1 MHKIRFRFN
10 CNVNILQMKKKIFG
24 LLILFMIFG
33 WQGCVYD
40 FVAPEDSTPIDT
52 TVPISYATQIQPI
65 FTASCI
71 LCHKTG
77 GTSPD
82 LTAANSYSSIN
93 TSKYINTATP
103 AQSLIYKRVI
113 ASGGFTGHFNLPSAQ
128 AALLLGWI
136 QQGAKN
142 N

>member
-1 MHKIRFRFN
+1 
-10 CNVNILQMKKKIFG
+10 MKKIIFG
-24 LLILFMIFG
+24 FLVLFMVFG
-33 WQGCVYD
+33 WESCIYD
-40 FVAPEDSTPIDT
+40 FVAPEPTDSVDPN
-52 TVPISYATQIQPI
+52 VPISFATQIQPA

-71 LCHKTG
+71 LCHKPG

-82 LTAANSYSSIN
+82 LTAGNAYTSIN
-93 TSKYINTATP
+93 TSKYINTSSPT
-103 AQSLIYKRVI
+103 QSLIYRRSST
-113 ASGGFTGHFNLPSAQ
+113 SGGFSGHATLPSAQ

>member
-1 MHKIRFRFN
+1 MKN
-10 CNVNILQMKKKIFG
+10 MKKRIILFV
-24 LLILFMIFG
+24 LILYSIS
-33 WQGCVYD
+33 QNGCIYD
-40 FVAPEDSTPIDT
+40 FVAPEEDT
-52 TVPISYATQIQPI
+52 NPVDTSVVISFATQIQPA

-77 GTSPD
+77 STAPD
-82 LTAANSYSSIN
+82 LTAGNTYASIN
-93 TSKYINTATP
+93 TSNYINASSP
-103 AQSLIYKRVI
+103 AQSLIYRRSST
-113 ASGGFTGHFNLPSAQ
+113 SGGFSGHVTLPSAQ

>member
-1 MHKIRFRFN
+1 
-10 CNVNILQMKKKIFG
+10 MKKIV
-24 LLILFMIFG
+24 LILFTILG
-33 WQGCVYD
+33 LQSCLYD
-40 FVAPEDSTPIDT
+40 FVAPEETTPVDP
-52 TVPISYATQIQPI
+52 TVTINFATQIQPM

-82 LTAANSYSSIN
+82 LTTGKSYDAIN
-93 TSKYINTATP
+93 TSKYISTSSP
-103 AQSLIYKRVI
+103 AQSLLYRRVI
-113 ASGGFTGHFNLPSAQ
+113 AGGGFSGHPTLPSAQ

>member
-1 MHKIRFRFN
+1 M
-10 CNVNILQMKKKIFG
+10 KKIFFV
-24 LLILFMIFG
+24 LLVLTMIVG
-33 WQGCVYD
+33 WQSCIYD
-40 FVAPEDSTPIDT
+40 FVASEDTTPIDT
-52 TVPISYATQIQPI
+52 TVVISFATQIQPL
-65 FTASCI
+65 FTANCI

-82 LTAANSYSSIN
+82 LTQGNAYVSIN
-93 TSKYINTATP
+93 TSKYINAATP
-103 AQSLIYKRVI
+103 AQSLLYRRVT
-113 ASGGFTGHFNLPSAQ
+113 GGFSGHASLPSAQ

>member
-1 MHKIRFRFN
+1 
-10 CNVNILQMKKKIFG
+10 MKKRTILFV
-24 LLILFMIFG
+24 LILYTIFLN
-33 WQGCVYD
+33 GCIYD
-40 FVAPEDSTPIDT
+40 FVAPEKDLNPVDT
-52 TVPISYATQIQPI
+52 SVVISFAAEIQPA
-65 FTASCI
+65 FTANCI

-82 LTAANSYSSIN
+82 LTAGNAYASIN
-93 TSKYINTATP
+93 SSKYINASSP
-103 AQSLIYKRVI
+103 AQSLIYRRSST
-113 ASGGFTGHFNLPSAQ
+113 SGGFSGHPTLTSAQ